1 VTLLKALK
9 HPNIVR
15 TIESFEE
22 DDSLH
27 IVMEYCECGDL
38 AMRIKSQAKTGNRF
52 TRRRVLEWFVQIVSA
67 VGHIHS
73 KKILH
78 RDLKTNNVFLA
89 RNNVIKLGDF
99 GIAKALQTASMANTV
114 IGTPYY
120 MSPEICSNT
129 PYSYE
134 SDMVRRVLS
143 YDITS
148 V

>member
-1 VTLLKALK
+1 MTLLTRLK

-27 IVMEYCECGDL
+27 IVMEYCECGVL
-38 AMRIKSQAKTGNRF
+38 AMRIKSDAKSGKRV
-52 TRRRVLEWFVQIVSA
+52 TRRQVLVWFVQIVSA

-78 RDLKTNNVFLA
+78 RDPRQTPFLA
-89 RNNVIKLGDF
+89 RNNVVKLGDF

-129 PYSYE
+129 
-134 SDMVRRVLS
+134 LLL
-143 YDITS
+143 
-148 V
+148 

>member
-1 VTLLKALK
+1 
-9 HPNIVR
+9 I
-15 TIESFEE
+15 
-22 DDSLH
+22 
-27 IVMEYCECGDL
+27 M
-38 AMRIKSQAKTGNRF
+38 SQAKSGKRF
-52 TRRRVLEWFVQIVSA
+52 TRRQVLEWFVQIVSA

-89 RNNVIKLGDF
+89 RNNVVKLGDF
-99 GIAKALQTASMANTV
+99 GIAKALQTASMADTV

-134 SDMVRRVLS
+134 SDMVRSRNFSHLPLLQALLPTQFI
-143 YDITS
+143 D
-148 V
+148 